1 MPYSRR
7 NLKKK
12 GTKVSLKQNNRLKF
26 RKGKFGSEA
35 VQKVWD
41 NKKTLRQN
49 YEKLG
54 LVSDTNKMEE
64 AKAPEHPLI
73 EFVST
78 EDVKKD
84 EIIMSVY
91 DQNYMKKLIEKHGD
105 DLEAMFRD
113 IKVNVDQLSVGQLR
127 KKYDKYM
134 RLQEK
139 FNATKPAASE

>member
-1 MPYSRR
+1 M
-7 NLKKK
+7 
-12 GTKVSLKQNNRLKF
+12 
-26 RKGKFGSEA
+26 
-35 VQKVWD
+35 
-41 NKKTLRQN
+41 
-49 YEKLG
+49 
-54 LVSDTNKMEE
+54 
-64 AKAPEHPLI
+64 
-73 EFVST
+73 ST

-134 RLQEK
+134 WLQEK

>member
-1 MPYSRR
+1 M
-7 NLKKK
+7 
-12 GTKVSLKQNNRLKF
+12 
-26 RKGKFGSEA
+26 
-35 VQKVWD
+35 
-41 NKKTLRQN
+41 
-49 YEKLG
+49 
-54 LVSDTNKMEE
+54 
-64 AKAPEHPLI
+64 
-73 EFVST
+73 ST

-127 KKYDKYM
+127 TKYDKYM

>member
-1 MPYSRR
+1 M
-7 NLKKK
+7 
-12 GTKVSLKQNNRLKF
+12 
-26 RKGKFGSEA
+26 
-35 VQKVWD
+35 
-41 NKKTLRQN
+41 
-49 YEKLG
+49 
-54 LVSDTNKMEE
+54 
-64 AKAPEHPLI
+64 
-73 EFVST
+73 ST

-127 KKYDKYM
+127 KTYDKYM